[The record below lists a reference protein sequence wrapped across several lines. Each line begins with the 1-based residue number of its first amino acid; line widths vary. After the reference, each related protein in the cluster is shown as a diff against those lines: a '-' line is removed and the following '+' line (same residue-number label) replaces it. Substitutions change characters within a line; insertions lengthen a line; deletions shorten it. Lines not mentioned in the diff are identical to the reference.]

1 MEELEHVVKS
11 IWTEDKI
18 HAELITSVYTDL
30 KTELLEEL
38 QRRTNERVG
47 GEKRIGSE

>member
-1 MEELEHVVKS
+1 MASV
-11 IWTEDKI
+11 

-38 QRRTNERVG
+38 YREEPTSVLVDRRQ
-47 GEKRIGSE
+47 